1 MELAALSHALS
12 PLPAPGGQAP
22 AFKAQAYSA
31 AQEKGWEALLAA
43 GRMPADAK
51 QNRGFIQFLC
61 RQLESTAI
69 NGLFRAARKTVPSDG
84 PFSGGFAGSMF
95 QGLADEEYSRLIA
108 ARGGFGLGDALF
120 AQLDARRAYAQQTA
134 AIQAQHTAPQEL
146 TDDKTPG
153 TSGAEPQG
161 APQGSDN

>member
-1 MELAALSHALS
+1 MELAALNHTLS
-12 PLPAPGGQAP
+12 PLPAPGGQA
-22 AFKAQAYSA
+22 KAHSA
-31 AQEKGWEALLAA
+31 AEEKGWEALLAA

-51 QNRGFIQFLC
+51 QNRGFMQFLC
-61 RQLESTAI
+61 RQLESTAV
-69 NGLFRAARKTVPSDG
+69 NGLFRAARKTVSDGG

-95 QGLADEEYSRLIA
+95 QGLADEEYSRMIA

-120 AQLDARRAYAQQTA
+120 AQIEARKAYAQQA
-134 AIQAQHTAPQEL
+134 AGVQAQHTAPQVL
-146 TDDKTPG
+146 TDEKTPG